1 MKTYIQQ
8 PKNQNNLRPPLNI
21 GLPGPSPKIDF
32 FDVSDNLEQK
42 FLFLFLA
49 RKKIDIYFISG
60 LGNWTYYDI
69 PPTKKP

>member
-8 PKNQNNLRPPLNI
+8 PKNQNNPRPPLNI

-42 FLFLFLA
+42 FLFLTQKKFVIFL
-49 RKKIDIYFISG
+49 YQS
-60 LGNWTYYDI
+60 
-69 PPTKKP
+69 

>member
-49 RKKIDIYFISG
+49 QKKLTFILYQG
-60 LGNWTYYDI
+60 
-69 PPTKKP
+69 